1 MRSSTPRAVQSKL
14 THAHGMSYSNLT
26 DYPLPRVEESLLT
39 LGKRLA
45 QLNTRHERH
54 SGVEPAVSSIL
65 ARTRLTRPT
74 LLPNSQSDGG
84 RQPPR
89 GMESIPPYHPRPCA
103 SGRLARPLSP
113 CSAAVKGQRP
123 QNEEAVMDRPPPGVK
138 TGKPESYLRFL
149 LMGNRSFET
158 APKQRYLHSLDH
170 QDRGRSHSTTAVRRC

>member
-26 DYPLPRVEESLLT
+26 DYPLPRVEESSLT

-45 QLNTRHERH
+45 QLNTLHERH
-54 SGVEPAVSSIL
+54 SSHAPAVSSIP

-74 LLPNSQSDGG
+74 AFAVVGG

-89 GMESIPPYHPRPCA
+89 GMQSTPPYHPRPCA

-138 TGKPESYLRFL
+138 TGKPESGGAIL

-158 APKQRYLHSLDH
+158 ARK
-170 QDRGRSHSTTAVRRC
+170 TM